1 MTENSVDLKQL
12 IYLINSKKDMNAN
25 LILDEGCI
33 IETED
38 AKPLIKIINYIVNY
52 LHQLTGKELEIGLDL
67 QSDAYLMNFMA
78 FTDKTDLP
86 EISSNLD
93 DALQIYNAKKEVI
106 FKEGELVR
114 IVLKFSKNRAL

>member
-1 MTENSVDLKQL
+1 MTKDSVDLKQL
-12 IYLINSKKDMNAN
+12 LYLINSEKDMDAN

-52 LHQLTGKELEIGLDL
+52 LHQLTDRALEIGLDL

-78 FTDKTDLP
+78 FTDKSALP
-86 EISSNLD
+86 EISGNLD
-93 DALQIYNAKKEVI
+93 EALKNYNAKKEVI

-114 IVLKFSKNRAL
+114 IILKFSR